1 MLVKILLVIAAFF
14 LGFFVACWNWARKK
28 IGVLRRL
35 SDPVEGTY
43 FYLELEKDK
52 MTELENGRYVLLEI
66 REDDRVI
73 RFPQK

>member
-1 MLVKILLVIAAFF
+1 MLVKILLVVAAFL
-14 LGFFVACWNWARKK
+14 LGFFMACWSWARKK

-52 MTELENGRYVLLEI
+52 MAELENGRYVLLEI